1 MKIGFTAALILFA
14 AFQIAQAVSIAPEIV
29 AQLRASGQLETIVE
43 ADRIAR
49 QNGVWGAN
57 PNPYRPNAATDI
69 DTLHCLIILV
79 DFSDMPHESG
89 FNAEPYHFDSLLFS
103 VNISNPGSMTDYY
116 LENSYGRALL
126 VGQVTRWYRM
136 PQPYSYYV
144 NGQRGFGT
152 YPRNAQKLTEDA
164 ITAAD
169 PDVNFNL
176 YDNDDDGYVDAL
188 FVVHAGPGY
197 EDTGNLNYI
206 HSHAWVISQ
215 PTWVDDVIVY
225 HYSMEPEE
233 TGSRA
238 LISIGVFCHEFGHV
252 LGLPDLYDY
261 GYDSDGVGMW
271 SIMASGSW
279 GGGGRRPV
287 HFDGWSKLHL
297 GFVNPTVLQGN
308 RENEQIDAVEYSP
321 DVYVLFSRGLYSNQY
336 FLVEN
341 RQRVEFDLSL
351 PGSGLVIYHVDESV
365 PNNNNQ
371 NHYKV
376 AVEQADGEFDLEHNR
391 GSDSGDPWPG
401 SLNRR
406 TFDDY
411 SIPNSN
417 LYGGAES
424 EISIDNIS
432 DSDSV
437 MFADLAIISVN
448 PLFRLLS
455 LSFIDTAG
463 NGNGRPDAGETCDLV
478 FSATNVRAQIDNFT
492 VTARCND
499 RNVTF
504 LDSVSQFGYIPVN
517 QPFDNANDRI
527 RFSLP
532 VNYQSRFVE
541 IVLDF
546 SAHDGGYHQLINR
559 RVIFGLPE
567 ITLVDDDNGAAIDTY
582 YTRAL
587 DSLDFTWQ
595 RWDISSQGSPF
606 PDIYQARG
614 VIWFTGDTRATTI
627 PENYVAG
634 LITYLNQGGRLL
646 MTSQDFV
653 QLVQQRGST
662 QDLFLLNNLLKLRYD
677 TLSISY
683 VADGLSGFPF
693 EGQRYVTTGPG
704 GEQNQHSQD
713 ALVALDGGTPI
724 LKYFVSNKTAAVG
737 VQSNYRAL
745 TVGFGIEGIDVGHPQ
760 SATRADFLNAGLRYL
775 GFTTSIDED
784 EAMAPE
790 TFSLNQNYPNPFN
803 AYTLISYRLATTAS
817 VKLDI
822 YDLTGRLVE
831 RLVEYPQSA
840 GSYSVRWNA
849 AGYSSGIYFYRLQ
862 IGEESVTKRML
873 LIK

>member
-1 MKIGFTAALILFA
+1 MKIGFTAALIFFA
-14 AFQIAQAVSIAPEIV
+14 AFQIAAPVSIAPEIV
-29 AQLRASGQLETIVE
+29 AQLRASGQLERIVE

-49 QNGVWGAN
+49 QNGVWEAN
-57 PNPYRPNAATDI
+57 PNPYRPNVAADV

-79 DFSDMPHESG
+79 DFSDMTHESG
-89 FNAEPYHFDSLLFS
+89 FHAEPYHFDSLLFS
-103 VNISNPGSMTDYY
+103 INVSSPGSMTDYY
-116 LENSYGRALL
+116 LDNSYGQALL
-126 VGQVTRWYRM
+126 VGQVTQWYRM

-164 ITAAD
+164 IAAAD

-215 PTWVDDVIVY
+215 PMWVDDVIAY
-225 HYSMEPEE
+225 RYSMEPEE
-233 TGSRA
+233 TGSRT

-261 GYDSDGVGMW
+261 DYDSDGVGMW

-297 GFVNPTVLQGN
+297 GFINPIVLQNN

-321 DVYVLFSRGLYSNQY
+321 DIYVLFSRGQYSNQY

-341 RQRVEFDLSL
+341 RQRVDFDLSL

-365 PNNNNQ
+365 PDNDDQ

-401 SLNRR
+401 GLDRR

-411 SIPNSN
+411 TTPNSN
-417 LYGGAES
+417 LYGGNES
-424 EISIDNIS
+424 EVSVSNIS
-432 DSDSV
+432 DSDST
-437 MFADLAIISVN
+437 MFADLAIISIN
-448 PLFRLLS
+448 PLFRLTS
-455 LSFIDTAG
+455 LIFIDSTG
-463 NGNGRPDAGETCDLV
+463 NGNGRPDAGETCRLL
-478 FSATNVRAQIDNFT
+478 FSATNVRAQVDDFT

-499 RNVTF
+499 PAVVF
-504 LDSVSQFGYIPVN
+504 LDSVSLFGFIPVN
-517 QPFDNANDRI
+517 QPFDNSNDPI

-532 VNYQSRFVE
+532 TNYQSRFVE

-546 SAHDGGYHQLINR
+546 SAHGGDYHQSISR

-567 ITLVDDDNGAAIDTY
+567 ITLVDDDNGAAIDTF

-587 DSLDFTWQ
+587 DSLEFTWQ
-595 RWDISSQGSPF
+595 RWDIASQGTPF
-606 PDIYQARG
+606 PDIFQARG
-614 VIWFTGDTRATTI
+614 VIWMTGDTRATPM
-627 PENYVAG
+627 PEDYVAG
-634 LITYLNQGGRLL
+634 LIAYLNQGGRLL

-653 QLVQQRGST
+653 QLLQQRGST
-662 QDLFLLNNLLKLRYD
+662 QDLFLLNTLLKLSYD
-677 TLSISY
+677 TLSTSY
-683 VADGLSGFPF
+683 VADGVPGMPF
-693 EGQRYVTTGPG
+693 QGQRYITTGEG
-704 GEQNQHSQD
+704 GAQNQHSQD
-713 ALVALDGGTPI
+713 ALVALAGGTPV
-724 LKYFVSNKTAAVG
+724 LRYFVSDRIAAVG
-737 VQSNYRAL
+737 AQSNYRAL

-760 SATRADFLNAGLRYL
+760 SATRADFLYSALRYL
-775 GFTTSIDED
+775 GFTTSIDEN
-784 EAMAPE
+784 ESATPT
-790 TFSLNQNYPNPFN
+790 TFSLDQNYPNPFN
-803 AYTLISYRLATTAS
+803 ASTSISYKLATYAH
-817 VKLDI
+817 VRLDI

-831 RLVEYPQSA
+831 RLVDSYQAP
-840 GSYSVRWNA
+840 GSYYSRWNA
-849 AGYSSGIYFYRLQ
+849 AEISSGIYFYRLQ
-862 IGEESVTKRML
+862 VGEESLKKRML